1 MAFNKLM
8 LNQAKALLRSVPR
21 FLNTTSNSL
30 LEIYKILSLAKL
42 HFKDNV
48 TTKNKSSIIILKSK
62 GPKTEP

>member
-1 MAFNKLM
+1 MAFNELM

-21 FLNTTSNSL
+21 FLDTISSSL
-30 LEIYKILSLAKL
+30 LEICKMLSLAKL

-62 GPKTEP
+62 GPKIEP